1 MNGKLKI
8 NCSDIYPFKTKFHSL
23 SSIFKIKPLSKKIFL
38 RLLILPKYLIFIF
51 ALFLSNSLTLKSLT
65 KFIFSIFF
73 IIWAIFFTSLVIISS
88 DNISDEILS
97 TYKTKECLIIDN
109 YNNDIS
115 EKILYS
121 IINQAYQDN
130 KYLIISSTISIKKFK
145 IKLLDLKSRFS
156 SFIDIGI
163 ELPTDDLI
171 RVILTKNF
179 SDKQIQVSQKNIEY
193 ILKNIERSYEKINT
207 FSNSI
212 DSLSLTKAQPIKL
225 NLIKKVLNE
234 IRVQ

>member
-1 MNGKLKI
+1 MSEQLIFNF
-8 NCSDIYPFKTKFHSL
+8 PFKKNYLQQDFYVSKNNFNAFKL
-23 SSIFKIKPLSKKIFL
+23 IESWPNWPSRLINIFGPTGCGKTHLVNI
-38 RLLILPKYLIFIF
+38 
-51 ALFLSNSLTLKSLT
+51 LKSKIQST
-65 KFIFSIFF
+65 
-73 IIWAIFFTSLVIISS
+73 IISP
-88 DNISDEILS
+88 NIVSEDILKK
-97 TYKTKECLIIDN
+97 YKTKECLIIDDF
-109 YNNDIS
+109 NNDKD

-130 KYLIISSTISIKKFK
+130 KYLIISSPISIKSFQT
-145 IKLLDLKSRFS
+145 KLLDLKSRFG

-163 ELPTDDLI
+163 DLPTDDLI

-234 IRVQ
+234 IRLL

>member
-1 MNGKLKI
+1 M
-8 NCSDIYPFKTKFHSL
+8 
-23 SSIFKIKPLSKKIFL
+23 
-38 RLLILPKYLIFIF
+38 
-51 ALFLSNSLTLKSLT
+51 
-65 KFIFSIFF
+65 
-73 IIWAIFFTSLVIISS
+73 
-88 DNISDEILS
+88 
-97 TYKTKECLIIDN
+97 
-109 YNNDIS
+109 
-115 EKILYS
+115 
-121 IINQAYQDN
+121 
-130 KYLIISSTISIKKFK
+130 
-145 IKLLDLKSRFS
+145 
-156 SFIDIGI
+156 
-163 ELPTDDLI
+163 PTDDLI

>member
-1 MNGKLKI
+1 MSEQLIFNF
-8 NCSDIYPFKTKFHSL
+8 PFKKNYLQQDFYVSKNNFNAFKL
-23 SSIFKIKPLSKKIFL
+23 IESWPNWPSRLINIFGPTGCGKTHLVNI
-38 RLLILPKYLIFIF
+38 
-51 ALFLSNSLTLKSLT
+51 LKSKIQST
-65 KFIFSIFF
+65 
-73 IIWAIFFTSLVIISS
+73 IISP
-88 DNISDEILS
+88 NIVSEDILKK
-97 TYKTKECLIIDN
+97 YKTKECLIIDDF
-109 YNNDIS
+109 NNDKD

-130 KYLIISSTISIKKFK
+130 KYLIISSPISIKSFQT
-145 IKLLDLKSRFS
+145 KLLDLKSRFS

-163 ELPTDDLI
+163 DLPTDDLI

-234 IRVQ
+234 IRLL

>member
-1 MNGKLKI
+1 MSEQLIFNF
-8 NCSDIYPFKTKFHSL
+8 PFKKNYLKQDFYVSKNNFKAYKL
-23 SSIFKIKPLSKKIFL
+23 IESWPKWPSRLINIFGPSGCGKTHLVNI
-38 RLLILPKYLIFIF
+38 
-51 ALFLSNSLTLKSLT
+51 LKS
-65 KFIFSIFF
+65 KIQS
-73 IIWAIFFTSLVIISS
+73 VIISS
-88 DNISDEILS
+88 DNISDEILN

-130 KYLIISSTISIKKFK
+130 KYLIISSTISIKKFE

>member
-1 MNGKLKI
+1 MSEQLIFNFPFKKNYLKQDFYVSKNNFNAYKLIESWPKWPSRLINIFGPSGCGKTHLVNILKSKI
-8 NCSDIYPFKTKFHSL
+8 QSVIICSD
-23 SSIFKIKPLSKKIFL
+23 
-38 RLLILPKYLIFIF
+38 
-51 ALFLSNSLTLKSLT
+51 N
-65 KFIFSIFF
+65 
-73 IIWAIFFTSLVIISS
+73 V
-88 DNISDEILS
+88 SDEILN
-97 TYKTKECLIIDN
+97 TFKTKECLIIDN

-130 KYLIISSTISIKKFK
+130 KYLIISSTISIKMFE

>member
-1 MNGKLKI
+1 MSEQLIFNF
-8 NCSDIYPFKTKFHSL
+8 PFKKNYLKQDFYVSKNNFNAYKL
-23 SSIFKIKPLSKKIFL
+23 IESWPKWPSRLINIFGPSGCGKTHLVNI
-38 RLLILPKYLIFIF
+38 
-51 ALFLSNSLTLKSLT
+51 LKS
-65 KFIFSIFF
+65 KIQS
-73 IIWAIFFTSLVIISS
+73 VIISS
-88 DNISDEILS
+88 DSVSHEILN

-109 YNNDIS
+109 YNNNIS

-130 KYLIISSTISIKKFK
+130 KYLIISSIISIKKFE
-145 IKLLDLKSRFS
+145 IKLLDLKSRLS